1 MFQSLT
7 PEMNALLII
16 LIIWEAYW
24 KGVALWK
31 ASKNDQLNWF
41 VAIFLLNTVGILPIV
56 YIKFFQKKTI

>member
-7 PEMNALLII
+7 PEMSALLLI
-16 LIIWEAYW
+16 LIIWEASW
-24 KGVALWK
+24 KGMALWK

-56 YIKFFQKKTI
+56 YIKFFQKKAI